1 MKDGVENDLLMKR
14 LLYISALISMLF
26 SGLAC
31 TDAECPENNAPEF
44 VSITSMPDVHTA
56 VLVSDLKAEPSGS
69 LECGFYIGKDRSAL
83 TRMTGRVEGMSIILG
98 LDGLDAATAYYFKA
112 FISNGRNEVDSGLG
126 SFLTA
131 EEPADG
137 GNGSGSGSDGGSDDG
152 SGSGSDGGSGSGSG
166 NDGSGSGSGSGS
178 EPGGGSGSEPGSGT
192 GEDGSGNEP
201 GSGSGED
208 PGSEPGSGSDDGSG
222 SGSDGG
228 SGSGSDS
235 GSGSGSDGTGDSSG
249 GTGDSSG
256 GTGDSS
262 GGTGD
267 SSGGTEPEPE
277 PVEFTTEIES
287 VEIKAGKYETRITV
301 SLKGDAALVKKALIH
316 LGYTADEMLETV
328 CDVEGSSFSSIF
340 YGLEPGVTYYYK
352 ASISNGIETK
362 TSETFSFTVPAGTA

>member
-1 MKDGVENDLLMKR
+1 MIMKR

-131 EEPADG
+131 EEPAGG
-137 GNGSGSGSDGGSDDG
+137 GNGSVSGSDGGSDDG
-152 SGSGSDGGSGSGSG
+152 SGSGTDGGSGSGSGSGSG
-166 NDGSGSGSGSGS
+166 NDGSGSDS
-178 EPGGGSGSEPGSGT
+178 GSGSEPGSGT

-262 GGTGD
+262 
-267 SSGGTEPEPE
+267 SGTEPEPE

-328 CDVEGSSFSSIF
+328 CDVEGTSFSSIF
-340 YGLEPGVTYYYK
+340 YGLEPGVTYYCK

>member
-1 MKDGVENDLLMKR
+1 MKDGIENELLMKR

-131 EEPADG
+131 EEPAGG

-152 SGSGSDGGSGSGSG
+152 SGSGSSSGSG

-222 SGSDGG
+222 SGSEGG

-235 GSGSGSDGTGDSSG
+235 GSGSGSD
-249 GTGDSSG
+249 

>member
-56 VLVSDLKAEPSGS
+56 ILVSDLKAEPSGS

-131 EEPADG
+131 EEPAGG
-137 GNGSGSGSDGGSDDG
+137 GNGSGSGSDGGSDGG

-166 NDGSGSGSGSGS
+166 ND
-178 EPGGGSGSEPGSGT
+178 GSGT

-222 SGSDGG
+222 SGSEGG

-235 GSGSGSDGTGDSSG
+235 GSGSGSD
-249 GTGDSSG
+249 

-328 CDVEGSSFSSIF
+328 CDVEGTSFSSIF
-340 YGLEPGVTYYYK
+340 YGLEPGVTYYCK
-352 ASISNGIETK
+352 ASISDGIETK
-362 TSETFSFTVPAGTA
+362 TSETFSFTVPAGTT

>member
-1 MKDGVENDLLMKR
+1 MKR

-249 GTGDSSG
+249 GT
-256 GTGDSS
+256 
-262 GGTGD
+262 
-267 SSGGTEPEPE
+267 EPEPE

>member
-131 EEPADG
+131 EEPAGG
-137 GNGSGSGSDGGSDDG
+137 GNG

-166 NDGSGSGSGSGS
+166 GSSGGSDDGSGSDSGGSGSGSAGSSSNSGS
-178 EPGGGSGSEPGSGT
+178 AT

-235 GSGSGSDGTGDSSG
+235 GSGSGSD
-249 GTGDSSG
+249 

-352 ASISNGIETK
+352 ACISNGIETK

>member
-1 MKDGVENDLLMKR
+1 MKDGIENELLMKR

-26 SGLAC
+26 AGLAC
-31 TDAECPENNAPEF
+31 TDVECPENNAPEF

-131 EEPADG
+131 EEPAGG
-137 GNGSGSGSDGGSDDG
+137 GNGSVSGSDGGSDYVSC
-152 SGSGSDGGSGSGSG
+152 SGTDGGSGSGSG

-178 EPGGGSGSEPGSGT
+178 EPGGGSG
-192 GEDGSGNEP
+192 
-201 GSGSGED
+201 ED

-222 SGSDGG
+222 SGSEGG

-235 GSGSGSDGTGDSSG
+235 GSGSGSD
-249 GTGDSSG
+249 

>member
-1 MKDGVENDLLMKR
+1 MKR

-137 GNGSGSGSDGGSDDG
+137 GNGSGSGSDGGSDGG

-222 SGSDGG
+222 SGSEGG

-235 GSGSGSDGTGDSSG
+235 GSGSGSD
-249 GTGDSSG
+249 
-256 GTGDSS
+256 
-262 GGTGD
+262 GTGD

-340 YGLEPGVTYYYK
+340 YGLEPGVTYYCK

>member
-1 MKDGVENDLLMKR
+1 
-14 LLYISALISMLF
+14 MLF

-56 VLVSDLKAEPSGS
+56 ILVSDLKAEPSGS

-131 EEPADG
+131 EEPAGG

-152 SGSGSDGGSGSGSG
+152 SGSGSSSGSG

-222 SGSDGG
+222 SGSEGG
-228 SGSGSDS
+228 SGSGSDSGSDS
-235 GSGSGSDGTGDSSG
+235 GSGSGSD
-249 GTGDSSG
+249 

-352 ASISNGIETK
+352 ASISDGIETK

>member
-1 MKDGVENDLLMKR
+1 MKDGIENELLMKR

-131 EEPADG
+131 EEPAGG
-137 GNGSGSGSDGGSDDG
+137 GNGFGSGSDGGSDDG
-152 SGSGSDGGSGSGSG
+152 SGSGSGSGSG

-178 EPGGGSGSEPGSGT
+178 EPGGGSGS
-192 GEDGSGNEP
+192 EP

-235 GSGSGSDGTGDSSG
+235 GSGNGSD
-249 GTGDSSG
+249 

>member
-1 MKDGVENDLLMKR
+1 MKDGIENELLMKR

-137 GNGSGSGSDGGSDDG
+137 GNGSGSGSDGGSD
-152 SGSGSDGGSGSGSG
+152 GGSGSGSG
-166 NDGSGSGSGSGS
+166 NDGSGSGSGSGSEPGGGSGS

-222 SGSDGG
+222 SGSEGG

-235 GSGSGSDGTGDSSG
+235 GSGSGSD
-249 GTGDSSG
+249 

>member
-1 MKDGVENDLLMKR
+1 MEDGVENELLMKR
-14 LLYISALISMLF
+14 LLYMSALISMLF

-131 EEPADG
+131 EEPAGG
-137 GNGSGSGSDGGSDDG
+137 GNGSGSGSDGGSDGG

-166 NDGSGSGSGSGS
+166 ND
-178 EPGGGSGSEPGSGT
+178 GSGT

-222 SGSDGG
+222 SGSEGG

-235 GSGSGSDGTGDSSG
+235 GSGSGSD
-249 GTGDSSG
+249 

-328 CDVEGSSFSSIF
+328 CDVEGTSFSSIF
-340 YGLEPGVTYYYK
+340 YGLEPGVTYYCK

>member
-1 MKDGVENDLLMKR
+1 MEDGVENELLMKR

-31 TDAECPENNAPEF
+31 TDAECPENNAPVF
-44 VSITSMPDVHTA
+44 VSITSMPDVHAA

-131 EEPADG
+131 EEPAGG
-137 GNGSGSGSDGGSDDG
+137 GNGSVSGSDGGSDDG
-152 SGSGSDGGSGSGSG
+152 SGSGSGSGSG

-222 SGSDGG
+222 SGSEGG

-235 GSGSGSDGTGDSSG
+235 GSGSGSD
-249 GTGDSSG
+249 

>member
-1 MKDGVENDLLMKR
+1 MIMKR

-131 EEPADG
+131 EEPAGG
-137 GNGSGSGSDGGSDDG
+137 GNGSGSGSDGGSDGG

-166 NDGSGSGSGSGS
+166 ND
-178 EPGGGSGSEPGSGT
+178 GSGT

-222 SGSDGG
+222 SGSEGG

-235 GSGSGSDGTGDSSG
+235 GSGSGSD
-249 GTGDSSG
+249 

-362 TSETFSFTVPAGTA
+362 TSETFSFTVPAGTT

>member
-1 MKDGVENDLLMKR
+1 
-14 LLYISALISMLF
+14 MLF

-178 EPGGGSGSEPGSGT
+178 EPGGGSG
-192 GEDGSGNEP
+192 
-201 GSGSGED
+201 ED

-222 SGSDGG
+222 SGSDDGSGSGSEGG

-235 GSGSGSDGTGDSSG
+235 GSGSGSD
-249 GTGDSSG
+249 

-362 TSETFSFTVPAGTA
+362 TSETFSFTVPSGTT

>member
-1 MKDGVENDLLMKR
+1 MKDGIENELLMKR

-131 EEPADG
+131 EEPAGG

-152 SGSGSDGGSGSGSG
+152 SGSGSSSGSG

-222 SGSDGG
+222 SGSEGG

-235 GSGSGSDGTGDSSG
+235 GSGSGSD
-249 GTGDSSG
+249 
-256 GTGDSS
+256 
-262 GGTGD
+262 GTGD

-287 VEIKAGKYETRITV
+287 VEIKAGKYETRIAV
-301 SLKGDAALVKKALIH
+301 SLKGDATLVKKAVIH

-328 CDVEGSSFSSIF
+328 CDIEGSSFSSIF
-340 YGLEPGVTYYYK
+340 YGLEPGVTYYCK

>member
-1 MKDGVENDLLMKR
+1 MKDGIENELLMKR

-131 EEPADG
+131 EEPAGG

-152 SGSGSDGGSGSGSG
+152 SGSGSSSGSG

-222 SGSDGG
+222 SGSEGG

-235 GSGSGSDGTGDSSG
+235 GSGSGSDS
-249 GTGDSSG
+249 
-256 GTGDSS
+256 TGDSS

-328 CDVEGSSFSSIF
+328 CDVEGTSFSSIF
-340 YGLEPGVTYYYK
+340 YGLEPGVTYYCK

-362 TSETFSFTVPAGTA
+362 TSETFSFTVPSGTT

>member
-1 MKDGVENDLLMKR
+1 
-14 LLYISALISMLF
+14 MLF

-131 EEPADG
+131 EEPA
-137 GNGSGSGSDGGSDDG
+137 GSGSDGGSGSG

-222 SGSDGG
+222 SGSEGG

-235 GSGSGSDGTGDSSG
+235 GSGSGSD
-249 GTGDSSG
+249 

-340 YGLEPGVTYYYK
+340 YGLEPGVTYCCK

>member
-1 MKDGVENDLLMKR
+1 
-14 LLYISALISMLF
+14 MLF

-131 EEPADG
+131 EEPAGG
-137 GNGSGSGSDGGSDDG
+137 GNGSVSGSDGGSDDG

-222 SGSDGG
+222 SGSDDGSGSGSEGG

-235 GSGSGSDGTGDSSG
+235 GSGSGSD
-249 GTGDSSG
+249 
-256 GTGDSS
+256 
-262 GGTGD
+262 GTGD

-362 TSETFSFTVPAGTA
+362 TSETFSFTVPSGTT

>member
-1 MKDGVENDLLMKR
+1 
-14 LLYISALISMLF
+14 MLF

-83 TRMTGRVEGMSIILG
+83 TRLTGRVEGMSIILG

-137 GNGSGSGSDGGSDDG
+137 GNGSGSGSDG
-152 SGSGSDGGSGSGSG
+152 GSDGGSGSGSG

-222 SGSDGG
+222 SGSEGG

-235 GSGSGSDGTGDSSG
+235 GSGSGSD
-249 GTGDSSG
+249 

-362 TSETFSFTVPAGTA
+362 TSETFSFTVPSGTT

>member
-1 MKDGVENDLLMKR
+1 MIMKR

-131 EEPADG
+131 EEPAGG
-137 GNGSGSGSDGGSDDG
+137 GNGSGSGSDGGSDGG

-166 NDGSGSGSGSGS
+166 ND
-178 EPGGGSGSEPGSGT
+178 GSGT

-222 SGSDGG
+222 SGSEGG

-235 GSGSGSDGTGDSSG
+235 GSGSGSD
-249 GTGDSSG
+249 

-352 ASISNGIETK
+352 ASISDGIETK

>member
-1 MKDGVENDLLMKR
+1 
-14 LLYISALISMLF
+14 MLF

-131 EEPADG
+131 EEPAGG
-137 GNGSGSGSDGGSDDG
+137 GNGSGSGSDGGSDGG

-166 NDGSGSGSGSGS
+166 ND
-178 EPGGGSGSEPGSGT
+178 GSGT

-222 SGSDGG
+222 SGSEGG

-235 GSGSGSDGTGDSSG
+235 GSGSGSD
-249 GTGDSSG
+249 

-328 CDVEGSSFSSIF
+328 CDVEGTSFSSIF
-340 YGLEPGVTYYYK
+340 YGLEPGVTYYCK
-352 ASISNGIETK
+352 ASISDGIETK

>member
-1 MKDGVENDLLMKR
+1 
-14 LLYISALISMLF
+14 MLF

-131 EEPADG
+131 EEPAGG
-137 GNGSGSGSDGGSDDG
+137 GNGSGSGSDGGSDGG

-166 NDGSGSGSGSGS
+166 ND
-178 EPGGGSGSEPGSGT
+178 GSGT

-222 SGSDGG
+222 SGSEGG
-228 SGSGSDS
+228 SGSGSDSGSDS
-235 GSGSGSDGTGDSSG
+235 GSGSGSD
-249 GTGDSSG
+249 

-287 VEIKAGKYETRITV
+287 VEIKAGKYETRVTV

>member
-1 MKDGVENDLLMKR
+1 MEDGVENELLMKR

-131 EEPADG
+131 EEPAGG

-152 SGSGSDGGSGSGSG
+152 SGSGTGSGSGSGSG

-192 GEDGSGNEP
+192 GEGGSGNEP

-222 SGSDGG
+222 SGSDDGSGSGSEGG

-235 GSGSGSDGTGDSSG
+235 GSGSGSD
-249 GTGDSSG
+249 

>member
-137 GNGSGSGSDGGSDDG
+137 GNGSGSGSDGGSD
-152 SGSGSDGGSGSGSG
+152 GGSGSGSG

-235 GSGSGSDGTGDSSG
+235 GSGSGSD
-249 GTGDSSG
+249 
-256 GTGDSS
+256 
-262 GGTGD
+262 GTGD

>member
-1 MKDGVENDLLMKR
+1 MKDGIENELLMKR

-131 EEPADG
+131 EEPAGG
-137 GNGSGSGSDGGSDDG
+137 GNGSGSGSDGGSDGG

-166 NDGSGSGSGSGS
+166 ND
-178 EPGGGSGSEPGSGT
+178 GSGT

-222 SGSDGG
+222 SGSEGG

-235 GSGSGSDGTGDSSG
+235 GSGSGSD
-249 GTGDSSG
+249 

-287 VEIKAGKYETRITV
+287 VEIKAGKYETRVTV

-328 CDVEGSSFSSIF
+328 CDVEGTSFSSIF
-340 YGLEPGVTYYYK
+340 YGLEPGVTYYCK

>member
-1 MKDGVENDLLMKR
+1 
-14 LLYISALISMLF
+14 MLF

-56 VLVSDLKAEPSGS
+56 ILVSDLKAEPSGS

-131 EEPADG
+131 EEPAGG

-152 SGSGSDGGSGSGSG
+152 SGSGSSSGSG

-222 SGSDGG
+222 SGSEGG
-228 SGSGSDS
+228 SGSGSDSGSDS
-235 GSGSGSDGTGDSSG
+235 GSGSGSD
-249 GTGDSSG
+249 

-287 VEIKAGKYETRITV
+287 VEIKAGKYETRVTV

-352 ASISNGIETK
+352 ASISDGIETK

>member
-1 MKDGVENDLLMKR
+1 MKR

-137 GNGSGSGSDGGSDDG
+137 GNGSGSESDGGSDDG
-152 SGSGSDGGSGSGSG
+152 SGSGTDGGSGSGSG

-178 EPGGGSGSEPGSGT
+178 EPGGGSG
-192 GEDGSGNEP
+192 
-201 GSGSGED
+201 ED

-222 SGSDGG
+222 SGSEGG

-235 GSGSGSDGTGDSSG
+235 GSGSGSD
-249 GTGDSSG
+249 

-301 SLKGDAALVKKALIH
+301 SLKGDATLVKKAVIH

-328 CDVEGSSFSSIF
+328 CDIEGSSFSSIF

>member
-1 MKDGVENDLLMKR
+1 MKR

-222 SGSDGG
+222 SGSEGG

-235 GSGSGSDGTGDSSG
+235 GSGSGSGSG
-249 GTGDSSG
+249 SD
-256 GTGDSS
+256 
-262 GGTGD
+262 GTGD

-301 SLKGDAALVKKALIH
+301 SLKGDATLVKKAVIH

-328 CDVEGSSFSSIF
+328 CDIEGNSFTSIF

>member
-1 MKDGVENDLLMKR
+1 MIMKR

-131 EEPADG
+131 EEPAGG
-137 GNGSGSGSDGGSDDG
+137 GNGSGSGSDG
-152 SGSGSDGGSGSGSG
+152 GSDGGSGSGSG

-222 SGSDGG
+222 SGSEGG

-235 GSGSGSDGTGDSSG
+235 GSGSGSD
-249 GTGDSSG
+249 

>member
-1 MKDGVENDLLMKR
+1 MKDGIENELLMKR

-178 EPGGGSGSEPGSGT
+178 EPGGGSG
-192 GEDGSGNEP
+192 
-201 GSGSGED
+201 ED

-222 SGSDGG
+222 SGSDDGSGSGSEGG

-235 GSGSGSDGTGDSSG
+235 GSGSGSD
-249 GTGDSSG
+249 

>member
-1 MKDGVENDLLMKR
+1 MKR

-131 EEPADG
+131 EEPAGG
-137 GNGSGSGSDGGSDDG
+137 GNGSGSGSDGGSD
-152 SGSGSDGGSGSGSG
+152 GGSGSGSG
-166 NDGSGSGSGSGS
+166 TD
-178 EPGGGSGSEPGSGT
+178 GSGT

-222 SGSDGG
+222 SGSEGG
-228 SGSGSDS
+228 SGSGSDSGSDS
-235 GSGSGSDGTGDSSG
+235 GSGSGSD
-249 GTGDSSG
+249 

-287 VEIKAGKYETRITV
+287 VEIKAGKYETRVTV

-328 CDVEGSSFSSIF
+328 CDVEGTSFSSIF
-340 YGLEPGVTYYYK
+340 YGLEPGVTYYCK
-352 ASISNGIETK
+352 ASISDGIETK

>member
-1 MKDGVENDLLMKR
+1 MKR

-131 EEPADG
+131 EEPAGG
-137 GNGSGSGSDGGSDDG
+137 GNGSGSGSDGGSDGG

-166 NDGSGSGSGSGS
+166 ND
-178 EPGGGSGSEPGSGT
+178 GSGT

-222 SGSDGG
+222 SGSEGG

-235 GSGSGSDGTGDSSG
+235 GSGSGSD
-249 GTGDSSG
+249 

-352 ASISNGIETK
+352 ASISDGIETK

>member
-1 MKDGVENDLLMKR
+1 MKR

-137 GNGSGSGSDGGSDDG
+137 GNGSGSGSDGGSD
-152 SGSGSDGGSGSGSG
+152 GGSGSGSG

-222 SGSDGG
+222 SGSEGG

-235 GSGSGSDGTGDSSG
+235 GSGSGSD
-249 GTGDSSG
+249 

>member
-131 EEPADG
+131 EEPAGG

-152 SGSGSDGGSGSGSG
+152 SGSGTDGGSGSGSG

-178 EPGGGSGSEPGSGT
+178 EPGG
-192 GEDGSGNEP
+192 
-201 GSGSGED
+201 GSGED

-235 GSGSGSDGTGDSSG
+235 GSGSGSD
-249 GTGDSSG
+249 

-340 YGLEPGVTYYYK
+340 YGLEPGVTYYCK

>member
-1 MKDGVENDLLMKR
+1 MKDGIENELLMKR

-137 GNGSGSGSDGGSDDG
+137 GNGSGSGSDGGSGSVSDGG
-152 SGSGSDGGSGSGSG
+152 SGSGSGSGSG

-235 GSGSGSDGTGDSSG
+235 GSGSGSD
-249 GTGDSSG
+249 

>member
-262 GGTGD
+262 GGT
-267 SSGGTEPEPE
+267 EPEPE

>member
-1 MKDGVENDLLMKR
+1 MKDGIENELLMKR

-131 EEPADG
+131 EEPAGG
-137 GNGSGSGSDGGSDDG
+137 GNGSGSGSDG
-152 SGSGSDGGSGSGSG
+152 GSDGGSGSGSG

-222 SGSDGG
+222 SGSEGG

-235 GSGSGSDGTGDSSG
+235 GSGSGSD
-249 GTGDSSG
+249 

>member
-131 EEPADG
+131 EEPAGG
-137 GNGSGSGSDGGSDDG
+137 GNGFGSGSDGGSDDG
-152 SGSGSDGGSGSGSG
+152 SGSGSGSGSG

-235 GSGSGSDGTGDSSG
+235 GSGSGSD
-249 GTGDSSG
+249 

>member
-1 MKDGVENDLLMKR
+1 MKR

-131 EEPADG
+131 EEPAGG
-137 GNGSGSGSDGGSDDG
+137 GNGSGSGSDGGSDGG

-166 NDGSGSGSGSGS
+166 ND
-178 EPGGGSGSEPGSGT
+178 GSGT

-222 SGSDGG
+222 SGSEGG

-235 GSGSGSDGTGDSSG
+235 GSGSGSD
-249 GTGDSSG
+249 

-287 VEIKAGKYETRITV
+287 VEIKAGKYETRVTV